1 MGRFMVVTSDK
12 PFEAIITYD
21 GDYVNDPK
29 DWVRLIRCKDCKHRH
44 KDGFCF
50 MWGSKTDPEDFC
62 SYMESGKDVKRITN
76 KCAKAIKCLP
86 AADVVER
93 KKGKWIFDGDCYKC
107 NKCGAVYSWWADS
120 QVSNYC
126 PNCGARMTE

>member
-1 MGRFMVVTSDK
+1 MDYISRTD
-12 PFEAIITYD
+12 AINALSSR
-21 GDYVNDPK
+21 G
-29 DWVRLIRCKDCKHRH
+29 H
-44 KDGFCF
+44 FAAA
-50 MWGSKTDPEDFC
+50 KTLWDF
-62 SYMESGKDVKRITN
+62 
-76 KCAKAIKCLP
+76 P